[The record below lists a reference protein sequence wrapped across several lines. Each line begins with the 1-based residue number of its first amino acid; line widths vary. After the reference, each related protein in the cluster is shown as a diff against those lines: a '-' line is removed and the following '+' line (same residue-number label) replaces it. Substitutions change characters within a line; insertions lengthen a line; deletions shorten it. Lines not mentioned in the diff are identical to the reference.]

1 MEASLGLDE
10 IDEWNS
16 LTIQNKD
23 KSFVG
28 VIDKE
33 LNEELYGDIV
43 DAIKASGWKGFKVF
57 FYVIVDKSSDKD
69 KTIKIKINPSRVLP
83 VKSW

>member
-1 MEASLGLDE
+1 MESSLGLDE
-10 IDEWNS
+10 KDEWNH

-28 VIDKE
+28 VIEKE

-43 DAIKASGWKGFKVF
+43 KTIKASGWKGFKVF
-57 FYVIVDKSSDKD
+57 FYLVVDNSGDKD
-69 KTIKIKINPSRVLP
+69 ITVKINASRVLP
-83 VKSW
+83 VKPW